1 MYIRTKELGAVS
13 LWAFLHFVILLRT
26 DRGGPQ
32 QRIGNISR
40 PAAAETCPPGR
51 AKMEKVLGTK
61 SHFRHEKTPKVTLK
75 YTKAFFQNYEIVTKC
90 RKKNGISKLATFS

>member
-1 MYIRTKELGAVS
+1 MVS
-13 LWAFLHFVILLRT
+13 LWAFLHFVVLQRT

-51 AKMEKVLGTK
+51 TPVCPRMRAAFGMGVFMWKTSSRFLQKKKLTFN
-61 SHFRHEKTPKVTLK
+61 FRK
-75 YTKAFFQNYEIVTKC
+75 
-90 RKKNGISKLATFS
+90 